1 MKLQFIAAAV
11 IAATVLPAQAS
22 LINSAGSLLNPTSVV
37 DFEAYDGL
45 ITAGPEVVATGVA
58 FNGDIDAELGAYIR
72 DLGEN
77 GVWGVG
83 NHFAAAGSNGQISFT
98 FDTLQ
103 SGFGAWVNHFHDVGA
118 QITVSAYDSSSNL
131 LESYSLALATDVDSY
146 NDGAFMGIAR
156 HVADIRS
163 VTFSGVGTVADNL
176 TYTAAVPEPESYVLA
191 LAALGVLVGMTRRRT
206 R

>member
-11 IAATVLPAQAS
+11 IAASVLPAQAS

-45 ITAGPEVVATGVA
+45 ITSGPEVVATGVT

-103 SGFGAWVNHFHDVGA
+103 SGFGAWVNHFRDVGG

-131 LESYSLALATDVDSY
+131 LESYSLALSTDVYSY

-163 VTFSGVGTVADNL
+163 VTFSGTGAVADNL
-176 TYTAAVPEPESYVLA
+176 TYTAAVPEPESYALA
-191 LAALGVLVGMTRRRT
+191 LAALGVLVGMTRRRAQ
-206 R
+206 